1 MCQPSFP
8 LWERVLKS
16 LLRYNL
22 SACLHVVP
30 LVGTWI
36 EISSK
41 VLFYL
46 CCKMSFPLWE
56 RGLKFRNTCKSGLLL
71 PSFPLWE
78 RGLKSSAYAETSHNL
93 RVVPLVGTWIEMH
106 TASAHLPD

>member
-8 LWERVLKS
+8 LWERGLKS
-16 LLRYNL
+16 RLRYNL
-22 SACLHVVP
+22 SPGLHVVP